1 MARANIRQIE
11 AFNAVMQAGSVTQ
24 AAEALFVS
32 QPAVTKLVQ
41 AFEKSCGFKLF
52 QRSQGRLVP
61 TPEARR
67 LFAETHTFM
76 TGVGRIENTA
86 LAIKNSQ
93 QGDLTAVAFP
103 ALSMRLMPWC
113 AARYLS
119 DKPDVRFSVLTR
131 NSIDVPNSMISHAAD
146 FGLSLLPTRES
157 TIVCQPFRRI
167 MMVCAL
173 PSGHPLTESAQISPQ
188 QLENEEIVC
197 LGRDDQSRM
206 VVEEAF
212 ARYGIKI
219 GGRYEVQMAD
229 AACMLVA
236 EGAGIAI
243 VPSIASVGWE
253 RHEGIVFRPLSVRVS
268 MDVWLYTPTWD
279 QPPTLAKM
287 FLHEIDTGI
296 SQVEEKLIRD
306 PADSYFF
313 SAVGLA

>member
-24 AAEALFVS
+24 AADALFIS

-67 LFAETHTFM
+67 LFAETYTFM
-76 TGVGRIENTA
+76 TGVSRIENTA

-93 QGDLTAVAFP
+93 QGDLTVVAFP

-131 NSIDVPNSMISHAAD
+131 NSNDVPNSMISHAAD

-167 MMVCAL
+167 FMVCAL
-173 PSGHPLTESAQISPQ
+173 PSGHPLTEEVAITPH
-188 QLENEEIVC
+188 QLEREEIVC

-212 ARYGIKI
+212 ARFGIKV

-253 RHEGIVFRPLSVRVS
+253 GHEGIVFRPLSVPVT

-279 QPPTLAKM
+279 QPPALARM
-287 FLHEIDTGI
+287 FLQEIDAGI
-296 SQVEEKLIRD
+296 SEVEARLMKD
-306 PADSYFF
+306 AGDAPQF
-313 SAVGLA
+313 SAAGLA